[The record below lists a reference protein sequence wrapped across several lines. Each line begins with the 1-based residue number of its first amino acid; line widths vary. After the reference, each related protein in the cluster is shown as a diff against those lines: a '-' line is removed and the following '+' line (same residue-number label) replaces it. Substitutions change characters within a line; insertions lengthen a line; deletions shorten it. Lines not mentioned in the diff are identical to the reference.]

1 MLSIWKGKKMGEY
14 SGLSLHDELAARFA
28 EAEKKRLEEEFL
40 SRGWTPPA
48 SRSTQELTPWKR
60 VGQGLKHDFE
70 DMLYGAKNGL
80 SGATFGASDWVLRK
94 LGVTDDDYLAERE
107 AEGLGGAVKG
117 AGMAAELGG
126 NMLGAGGALV
136 KGLGKAGLKGLK
148 LASTAGGVEGAV
160 YGLTGS
166 DTLSE
171 VPQNM
176 SVGAVTG
183 AAVPVGLHGG
193 AKGVK
198 AIMHPFS
205 SRLMAEGI
213 KRGQSGYRD
222 YVAKHGTDEVLDF
235 VLHKEIPNSNI
246 FGNVAPDDMPV
257 KMIDIQEITP
267 KFEKAYDLRNWLYN
281 KFDQMKD
288 VHVSS
293 TNEKVDFSKSGARR
307 ILKTVRDENNTMYYP
322 QLDEIVVRGQ
332 PSGTRLADL
341 GHINS
346 VTGQNIYHT
355 GIKYNGAPYSFEF
368 YVDQPISQGNRN
380 FAGNKVRKIQERD
393 IDVGFLGHTDTL
405 TPDNYTLADLRENV
419 NSNLPHISSLY
430 EGLTPFQSSQLDDI
444 IRSGLS
450 KTNAKAGSL
459 DSMYNVVQGVNDK
472 ITQAQTMNNL
482 SRLSQLQELKGRLDA
497 VMPEGFR
504 NAGRQPMRFGNFA
517 IPYWSDFVIRN
528 PNLAA
533 GLSATAANNIMQS
546 RR

>member
-1 MLSIWKGKKMGEY
+1 MEEY
-14 SGLSLHDELAARFA
+14 SGLSLHDELVARFA

-40 SRGWTPPA
+40 SRGWMPPA
-48 SRSTQELTPWKR
+48 SRSARELTPWER

-70 DMLYGAKNGL
+70 DMLYGAKKGL
-80 SGATFGASDWVLRK
+80 SGATFGASDWALGK
-94 LGVTDDDYLAERE
+94 LGITDDDYLAERE

-148 LASTAGGVEGAV
+148 LATTAGGVEGAV

-176 SVGAVTG
+176 AVGAVTG

-205 SRLMAEGI
+205 SRLMTEGI

-222 YVAKHGTDEVLDF
+222 YVAKHGADEVLDF
-235 VLHKEIPNSNI
+235 IPTKEQLKAIVPESTFNPNKYTMGEAETILRDRVKQRGLSIYNDELSHLSNAMEDRLGINHFLGTDRRPFIRTLNSTVNNPDIKLFDGKRYLIAKTYKNRDSGKDFIDWIITENGDIVTKYLTNIRKVAKEIKNNAQ
-246 FGNVAPDDMPV
+246 NVSLSARVEGVMPDGHIIKSSQPTHV
-257 KMIDIQEITP
+257 NTIP
-267 KFEKAYDLRNWLYN
+267 LR
-281 KFDQMKD
+281 
-288 VHVSS
+288 
-293 TNEKVDFSKSGARR
+293 
-307 ILKTVRDENNTMYYP
+307 P
-322 QLDEIVVRGQ
+322 IVV
-332 PSGTRLADL
+332 
-341 GHINS
+341 NS
-346 VTGQNIYHT
+346 EL
-355 GIKYNGAPYSFEF
+355 P
-368 YVDQPISQGNRN
+368 
-380 FAGNKVRKIQERD
+380 
-393 IDVGFLGHTDTL
+393 
-405 TPDNYTLADLRENV
+405 NV
-419 NSNLPHISSLY
+419 NSLY
-430 EGLTPFQSSQLDDI
+430 EGLTDFQSKELKKALAT
-444 IRSGLS
+444 GLS

-459 DSMYNVVQGVNDK
+459 ESMYNVVQGVNDK

-504 NAGRQPMRFGNFA
+504 NAERRSMRFGDFA
-517 IPYWSDFVIRN
+517 IPYWSDFVTRN

-533 GLSATAANNIMQS
+533 GLSATAVNNAFNG
-546 RR
+546 